1 MKILCIFGTRPEA
14 IKLAPVIQELRK
26 NKKKFS
32 LKICSTGQHKEL
44 LKQAL
49 DNFDLKTDY
58 DFEIMK
64 TNQSLEN
71 LTIKV
76 FKEVSKILDTY
87 NPEIVMVHGDTT
99 TSFAA
104 SLAAF
109 YKKIKIAHVEAGLR
123 SLS

>member
-1 MKILCIFGTRPEA
+1 
-14 IKLAPVIQELRK
+14 
-26 NKKKFS
+26 
-32 LKICSTGQHKEL
+32 
-44 LKQAL
+44 
-49 DNFDLKTDY
+49 
-58 DFEIMK
+58 MK

-76 FKEVSKILDTY
+76 FKEVSKILDTF

-109 YKKIKIAHVEAGLR
+109 YKK
-123 SLS
+123 

>member
-1 MKILCIFGTRPEA
+1 MFYWSAQRT
-14 IKLAPVIQELRK
+14 IK
-26 NKKKFS
+26 
-32 LKICSTGQHKEL
+32 TGIRQL
-44 LKQAL
+44 T
-49 DNFDLKTDY
+49 DLKTDY

-109 YKKIKIAHVEAGLR
+109 FKK
-123 SLS
+123 

>member
-1 MKILCIFGTRPEA
+1 
-14 IKLAPVIQELRK
+14 
-26 NKKKFS
+26 
-32 LKICSTGQHKEL
+32 
-44 LKQAL
+44 
-49 DNFDLKTDY
+49 
-58 DFEIMK
+58 MK

-123 SLS
+123 SFVLDNPWL